1 MKVILERNVLGNA
14 LARAARIIE
23 RRGTIPI
30 LNNLV
35 LTAHQ
40 DSLRLQG
47 TDLDIE
53 IVDTI
58 PAEVATPGAVA
69 APAHLLA
76 DIVRKLPEGAQVML
90 ERKAEDAPLA
100 VRAGRSRFTLQTLP
114 VADYPD
120 LSGGADTAATF
131 TLPAK
136 LLRRMID
143 STQFAIST
151 EETRYYL
158 NGIYFHIDP
167 AGALAAVA
175 TDGHRLARVL
185 AEAPAGAGAMPGVIV
200 PRKAVGEFSR
210 ALPDDGEVSLTVS
223 ANKIRLTAGALTL
236 TSKVIDG
243 TFPDYARVIP
253 TANDKVLTL
262 DTEQFEKALDRVATV
277 ANERG
282 RSVRL
287 SATPGTLTIESANAE
302 AGQAAVEDLDIEC
315 ETEALIGF
323 NPKYLG
329 EILAQC
335 GSDTVE
341 MRLAD
346 PGSPALFTG
355 VGVADAVFVLMP
367 MRV

>member
-23 RRGTIPI
+23 RRQTIPI
-30 LNNLV
+30 LGNLV

-40 DSLRLQG
+40 DSLKLQG

-53 IVDTI
+53 IVDTM
-58 PAEVATPGAVA
+58 PAEVAIPGAVA

-100 VRAGRSRFTLQTLP
+100 VRAGRSRFTLQTMP

-120 LSGGADTAATF
+120 LSGGPEMRATF

-136 LLRRMID
+136 LLKRMIER
-143 STQFAIST
+143 TQFAIST

-158 NGIYFHIDP
+158 NGIYLHIDVD
-167 AGALAAVA
+167 GQFSAVA

-185 AEAPAGAGAMPGVIV
+185 AAAPAGSSAMPGVIV
-200 PRKAVGEFSR
+200 PRKAVGEFGR
-210 ALPDDGEVSLTVS
+210 VLPDDGDVSLAVGE
-223 ANKIRLTAGALTL
+223 NKIRLTAGTVTL

-253 TANDKVLTL
+253 LGNDKVLTL
-262 DTEQFEKALDRVATV
+262 DTDLFEKAIDRVATV
-277 ANERG
+277 ASERG
-282 RSVRL
+282 RAVRL
-287 SATPGTLTIESANAE
+287 AAAPGTLTIDTTNAE
-302 AGQAAVEDLDIEC
+302 AGSAVEDLDIEC
-315 ETEALIGF
+315 EATVSIGF
-323 NPKYLG
+323 NSKYLG
-329 EILAQC
+329 EILGQC

-341 MRLAD
+341 IKLAD
-346 PGSPALFTG
+346 GNSPALFKG
-355 VGVADAVFVLMP
+355 GGVADALFVLMP